1 MAKVQT
7 QKQDKSKIRS
17 LMGNVVGAGAAVAVA
32 VIALSST
39 VEAYFHELFV
49 FEDKIFYNIEVVEI
63 YDPEEGEPQNL
74 PVRLVIQDQFGVEF
88 IELPYGQTYGEVS
101 NLKPNNLYDFKIQL
115 KKDAGW
121 ITLNTAAV
129 STYPDLSGAVYEVT
143 TNMDFLSNTTDLI
156 FGVYTQQ
163 GIEEIKEMYIEI
175 IVDGVIYK
183 EEVTTGDQKV
193 TIENYKITNRAVTVK
208 LFAQK
213 EGGALVTLHEK
224 EFRFRP
230 FIDASFSF
238 NYTSIETLEL
248 KSDLRDDKY
257 KYLVSIFKDN
267 EFIETKEI
275 TSSSMMIQVIPY
287 SNYDF
292 IIRAEQRR
300 VIYDLISYQLE
311 TKAPPFSITQI
322 YTYTDNSELMVSV
335 FALDPLVY
343 GNPYIFIDGV
353 KTPLTLQHQNNESFI
368 FTLTIPKDLTAFI
381 LYLEILNQP
390 NIEYTL
396 DRIGD

>member
-1 MAKVQT
+1 VAKVQT
-7 QKQDKSKIRS
+7 QKQDKSRIRS
-17 LMGNVVGAGAAVAVA
+17 LMSNVVGAGAAVAVA
-32 VIALSST
+32 VIALSSS

-88 IELPYGQTYGEVS
+88 IELPYGQTYGEVK

-115 KKDAGW
+115 RKDAGW
-121 ITLNTAAV
+121 ITLTTAAV
-129 STYPDLSGAVYEVT
+129 STYPDLSGAVYEVS

-163 GIEEIKEMYIEI
+163 GIENISEMYIEI

-183 EEVTTGDQKV
+183 KDVTLGDQKV
-193 TIENYKITNRAVTVK
+193 TIENYRITNRAVNVK

-230 FIDASFSF
+230 FINASFSF

-248 KSDLRDDKY
+248 KSELRDDNFKY
-257 KYLVSIFKDN
+257 FVSIFKDDV
-267 EFIETKEI
+267 FVRTLEI

-287 SNYDF
+287 SNYNF
-292 IIRAEQRR
+292 TIRAEQRR
-300 VIYDLISYQLE
+300 VIYDLISFNLE

-322 YTYTDNSELMVSV
+322 YNYTNDSELMVQV
-335 FALDPLVY
+335 FALDSEVY
-343 GNPYIFIDGV
+343 GAPYIFIDGV
-353 KTPLTLQHQNNESFI
+353 KTSLELKHQNNDSFI
-368 FTLTIPKDLTAFI
+368 FTLQIPKDLKSFI
-381 LYLEILNQP
+381 IYLEILNQP

>member
-7 QKQDKSKIRS
+7 HKQDKSKIRS

-32 VIALSST
+32 VIALSSS

-63 YDPEEGEPQNL
+63 YDPEEGEPQHL

-115 KKDAGW
+115 RKDAGW

-156 FGVYTQQ
+156 FGVYTQK

-208 LFAQK
+208 LFALK

-248 KSDLRDDKY
+248 KSDLRDDNY
-257 KYLVSIFKDN
+257 KYLVSIFKDSV
-267 EFIETKEI
+267 FIETKEI

-322 YTYTDNSELMVSV
+322 YRYTDNSELMVSV

-343 GNPYIFIDGV
+343 GNPYILIDGV
-353 KTPLTLQHQNNESFI
+353 KTPLVLKHQNNESFI
-368 FTLTIPKDLTAFI
+368 FTLTVPKDLTAFI
-381 LYLEILNQP
+381 IYLEILNQP

>member
-143 TNMDFLSNTTDLI
+143 TNMDFLSNRTDLI

-208 LFAQK
+208 LFALK
-213 EGGALVTLHEK
+213 ESGALVTLHEK

-267 EFIETKEI
+267 VFIETKEI

-287 SNYDF
+287 SNYNF

-322 YTYTDNSELMVSV
+322 YKYTDNSELMVSV